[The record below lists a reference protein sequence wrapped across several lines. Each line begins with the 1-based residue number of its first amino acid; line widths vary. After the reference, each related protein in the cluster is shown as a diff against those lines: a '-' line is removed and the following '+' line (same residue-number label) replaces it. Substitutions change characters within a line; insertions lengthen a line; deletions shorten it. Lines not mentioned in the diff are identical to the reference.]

1 MTGLTDH
8 RTLIEAEAL
17 APRLGSPRLRV
28 FDCRFDLARPCYG
41 SQSYLEAHLPGAMY
55 ADLNRDLSAPP
66 TPLSGRHPLPDPE
79 MFAARLRAWGV
90 DQDSEIVAY
99 DDGNG
104 MYAARLWWMLRW
116 LGHDGV
122 AVLNGGLGRW
132 QRLGLPL
139 TGDVPRPAPGDF
151 RPRPRPDMVAA
162 IEDVATIATDPNAR
176 LLDARGPERYRGE
189 TEPIDRVAGHVPG
202 ARNQPYS
209 DSLGQDGRL
218 LPATELR
225 ALLAGGLAGIAAE
238 RTVAMCGS
246 GVSACHLLL
255 AMEHAGLGGA
265 RLYPGS
271 WSQWS
276 SDPARPVATGQEP

>member
-1 MTGLTDH
+1 MTGFIDQG
-8 RTLIEAEAL
+8 TLIEAEAL
-17 APRLGSPRLRV
+17 APQLRSPRLRV
-28 FDCRFDLARPCYG
+28 LDCRYDLARPHYG
-41 SQSYLEAHLPGAMY
+41 MESYLEAHLPGASY

-66 TPLSGRHPLPDPE
+66 TPSSGRHPLPEPE
-79 MFAARLRAWGV
+79 AFAARLRTWGV
-90 DQDSEIVAY
+90 DADSQVVAY

-116 LGHDGV
+116 LGHDRV
-122 AVLNGGLGRW
+122 AVLNGGLRRW
-132 QRLGLPL
+132 RQLGLPL
-139 TGDVPRPAPGDF
+139 VGEVPCPPPGSF
-151 RPRPRPDMVAA
+151 RARVRAGMAATIEEVAA
-162 IEDVATIATDPNAR
+162 IATDSSAR

-202 ARNQPYS
+202 ARNQPYGR
-209 DSLGQDGRL
+209 SLGPDDRL
-218 LPATELR
+218 LPAAELR
-225 ALLAGGLAGIAAE
+225 GLLVSGLAGIAAD
-238 RTVAMCGS
+238 RTVVMCGS

-276 SDPARPVATGQEP
+276 SDPARPIATGEQS